1 MIAPDLKRILIA
13 DDDLELR
20 SMMGL
25 ILSDEGYHVSQ
36 ATTGM
41 EAIAMHRRTPFD
53 LVIIELGLDG
63 KDGFQTLA
71 ELRHPSSPVKFM
83 ALAKSSWMPAEHSLS
98 MAEKLGAHGVLAK
111 PFKSEKLLAVVR
123 EVLSKN

>member
-1 MIAPDLKRILIA
+1 MITTELKRILIA

-25 ILSDEGYHVSQ
+25 ILSDEGYHISQ

-41 EAIAMHRRTPFD
+41 EAITMHRRNPFD

-71 ELRHPSSPVKFM
+71 ELRHSPSPAKFM
-83 ALAKSSWMPAEHSLS
+83 AVAKSNWIPAEHSLR
-98 MAEKLGAHGVLAK
+98 MAERLGAHGVLAK
-111 PFKSEKLLAVVR
+111 PFKSETLLAVVR
-123 EVLSKN
+123 KVLCE